1 MHKST
6 LVYTHFADF
15 NLDEGSVVSRV
26 HSWESPHGGLQSLVS
41 ILDLIRSGE
50 AQTRPELV
58 RRTQL
63 ARNVV
68 TDRVARLQALGL
80 VRDGDLRRSTGGRA
94 PRSLE
99 LVLDAGLVYAAELG
113 ATRLEVGV
121 ADLSGQILASE
132 EMPIDVKEG
141 PVQTLETVFRALT
154 NLSAGMKP
162 RVWGAGIGLPGPVEW
177 ESGRPYAPPIMPGWD
192 GFDVRGFFADRL
204 GCPVWVDNDV
214 NMMAVGELRAGVAQ
228 GHADVVYM
236 KIGTGIGAGIV
247 SSGKLHRGAQ
257 GAAGDIGHVSV
268 ASGSTELCRCGN
280 YGCLEAV
287 AGGAKLIGA
296 LDDAL
301 NDPQASWLEQ
311 CCAANGRTVEAI
323 VSAARFGDPVA
334 IRLLVDSARTVGG
347 VLAQLVNLLN
357 PSMIVIGGRVGNS
370 LDLYLATLRQAVLRR
385 SLPLATRSLDVVTSP
400 LGERAGLEGAALT
413 AVDQLLSAEG
423 IARLMQ
429 QQSLEEAVG
438 RAP

>member
-1 MHKST
+1 MSPA
-6 LVYTHFADF
+6 Y
-15 NLDEGSVVSRV
+15 
-26 HSWESPHGGLQSLVS
+26 SWESPHGGLQSMVS
-41 ILDLIRSGE
+41 VLDLIRSGE

-58 RRTQL
+58 RQTQL

-68 TDRVARLQALGL
+68 ADRVERLQALGL
-80 VRDGDLRRSTGGRA
+80 VRDGGLRRSTGGRA

-121 ADLSGQILASE
+121 ANLSGQILASE
-132 EMPIDVKEG
+132 EMPIDVREG
-141 PVQTLETVFRALT
+141 PVQTLETVLRALT
-154 NLSAGMKP
+154 KLSVGMKP
-162 RVWGAGIGLPGPVEW
+162 RVWGMGIGLPGPVEW
-177 ESGRPYAPPIMPGWD
+177 ESGKPYAPPIMPGWD

-228 GHADVVYM
+228 ECEDVVYL
-236 KIGTGIGAGIV
+236 KVGTGVGAGIV

-257 GAAGDIGHVSV
+257 GAAGDIGHISV
-268 ASGSTELCRCGN
+268 ASGDAELCRCGN

-287 AGGAKLIGA
+287 AGGTKLVSA

-301 NDPQASWLEQ
+301 NEPNASQLAQ
-311 CCAANGRTVEAI
+311 CCASEGRTVEAI
-323 VSAARFGDPVA
+323 VRAAHFGDPVA
-334 IRLLVDSARTVGG
+334 IRLLVESARTVGG

-357 PSMIVIGGRVGNS
+357 PAMIVIGGRVGRS

-385 SLPLATRSLDVVTSP
+385 SLPLATRSLEVVVSP
-400 LGERAGLEGAALT
+400 LGERAGLVGAAFT
-413 AVDQLLSAEG
+413 AVDQLLSVEG
-423 IARLMQ
+423 VARLLRR
-429 QQSLEEAVG
+429 QSPVEVV
-438 RAP
+438 